1 MAYLAVDEEGNETI
15 FNTCPIRSIYR
26 NKWGYWFSEASSVW
40 MKKGTIEKL
49 IGKELTWE
57 DEPVEI

>member
-1 MAYLAVDEEGNETI
+1 MATCFVLYCSRYPVCISYYFDIPSINSNE
-15 FNTCPIRSIYR
+15 
-26 NKWGYWFSEASSVW
+26 KD
-40 MKKGTIEKL
+40 